1 MHLRKAKAI
10 AKAIFNI
17 KYKLEVI
24 SMSTETNLKRTPL
37 FETYKKY
44 GGKVIDF
51 GGWELP
57 VQFTSIIEEH
67 EAVRNAAG
75 LFDVSHMGEF
85 IIEGKDAESF
95 INKIGTNDVSTIHT
109 NQAQYTAMCYPEG
122 GTIDDL
128 IVYKL
133 DDEKYLLVPNASNI
147 DKDYAWMEQN
157 IEGEVTLKNISD
169 EIALLAVQGPK
180 AESILQKLTDV
191 DLTQITFYRFAQKA
205 KVAGIS
211 DVLISRTGY
220 TGEDGFE
227 LYLASDQVVELWEK
241 LLEVGK
247 EDGLKPCGLGA
258 RDTLRLEARLAL
270 YGQELSKD
278 ISPLEA
284 GIGFA
289 VKVNKESGF
298 IGKDILAK
306 QKEEGVKRRI
316 VGIEVTGRGI
326 PRTGYKVFSVED
338 EEIGVVTSGTQ
349 SPTLKK
355 SIGLALLSA
364 EHAKVDTELK
374 IEIRKKLIDAVVVKT
389 PFYKRS

>member
-169 EIALLAVQGPK
+169 EIALTCSTRSKGRK
-180 AESILQKLTDV
+180 YLT
-191 DLTQITFYRFAQKA
+191 
-205 KVAGIS
+205 
-211 DVLISRTGY
+211 
-220 TGEDGFE
+220 
-227 LYLASDQVVELWEK
+227 
-241 LLEVGK
+241 
-247 EDGLKPCGLGA
+247 
-258 RDTLRLEARLAL
+258 
-270 YGQELSKD
+270 
-278 ISPLEA
+278 
-284 GIGFA
+284 
-289 VKVNKESGF
+289 
-298 IGKDILAK
+298 
-306 QKEEGVKRRI
+306 
-316 VGIEVTGRGI
+316 
-326 PRTGYKVFSVED
+326 
-338 EEIGVVTSGTQ
+338 
-349 SPTLKK
+349 
-355 SIGLALLSA
+355 
-364 EHAKVDTELK
+364 K
-374 IEIRKKLIDAVVVKT
+374 INRC
-389 PFYKRS
+389 